1 MFNPGHETGVTS
13 LETNPEKPKI
23 KIHNQ
28 INIERWNWKKNQS
41 KKQCKTKQIAI
52 KRIMTKFNIKV
63 NKIKCLEK
71 KLKKQTN

>member
-1 MFNPGHETGVTS
+1 LKDE
-13 LETNPEKPKI
+13 
-23 KIHNQ
+23 
-28 INIERWNWKKNQS
+28 IEKKNQS